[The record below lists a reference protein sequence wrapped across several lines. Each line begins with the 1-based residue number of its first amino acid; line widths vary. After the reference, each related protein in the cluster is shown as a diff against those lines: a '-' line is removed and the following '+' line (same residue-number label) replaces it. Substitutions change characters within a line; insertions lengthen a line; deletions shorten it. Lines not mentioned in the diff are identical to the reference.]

1 MAPKERPESAD
12 GSDEQP
18 DEHVTPTPD
27 EDGPHDVP
35 DEQVIEKTMPSTP
48 LPRGS
53 ADEIDGRQ
61 SVRARPR

>member
-18 DEHVTPTPD
+18 YEHVTPAPD
-27 EDGPHDVP
+27 DDGPHDVP

-48 LPRGS
+48 LRSGGGS
-53 ADEIDGRQ
+53 GGSGPA
-61 SVRARPR
+61 

>member
-1 MAPKERPESAD
+1 MAPRERPDSAD

-18 DEHVTPTPD
+18 DERVTPIPD

-48 LPRGS
+48 PGS
-53 ADEIDGRQ
+53 GGGSDPA
-61 SVRARPR
+61 

>member
-12 GSDEQP
+12 GADEQP
-18 DEHVTPTPD
+18 DDQVTPTPD

-48 LPRGS
+48 LRSGGS
-53 ADEIDGRQ
+53 GPA
-61 SVRARPR
+61 

>member
-18 DEHVTPTPD
+18 EEHVTPVPD

-35 DEQVIEKTMPSTP
+35 DEQVIERTMPAVP
-48 LPRGS
+48 PRRSGGS
-53 ADEIDGRQ
+53 EGSGPA
-61 SVRARPR
+61 

>member
-1 MAPKERPESAD
+1 MAPKERPESGD

-48 LPRGS
+48 LRS
-53 ADEIDGRQ
+53 AGGGGGK
-61 SVRARPR
+61 RPA

>member
-1 MAPKERPESAD
+1 MAPSERPASAD

-18 DEHVTPTPD
+18 DQHVTPTPD

-48 LPRGS
+48 LRSGESGGGS
-53 ADEIDGRQ
+53 GLG
-61 SVRARPR
+61 

>member
-18 DEHVTPTPD
+18 DEHVTPVPD

-48 LPRGS
+48 RRSGGGNGP
-53 ADEIDGRQ
+53 A
-61 SVRARPR
+61 